1 MTPNPCSH
9 SARAAE
15 SPGRV
20 ACSIKL
26 GMSLSSDAMAE
37 SLEGFNGTFLDREE
51 SGDDGIA
58 SVAQISKPATGN
70 EDAIVLA
77 RVINAPG
84 PCVAGYRI
92 DARTRLPLGSNR
104 SEERRVGKECRSRWS
119 PYH

>member
-1 MTPNPCSH
+1 
-9 SARAAE
+9 
-15 SPGRV
+15 
-20 ACSIKL
+20 
-26 GMSLSSDAMAE
+26 MSLSSDAMAE
-37 SLEGFNGTFLDREE
+37 SLEEFNGTFLDREE

-104 SEERRVGKECRSRWS
+104 RKRSEEHTSELQSHSDVVCRLLLEKKKFYSL
-119 PYH
+119 